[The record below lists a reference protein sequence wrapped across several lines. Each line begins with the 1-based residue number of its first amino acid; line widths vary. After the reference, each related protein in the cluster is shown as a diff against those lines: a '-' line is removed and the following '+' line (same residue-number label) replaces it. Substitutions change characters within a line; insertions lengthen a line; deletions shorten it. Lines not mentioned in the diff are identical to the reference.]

1 MGSLGRGLIADEAYA
16 VKLGKAASKIQAKFS
31 AWYEKRILKRYT
43 VFLAKGHPVHF
54 NFLLKVRIFRKK
66 RACHIIKDFMAYLK
80 KKEEKN
86 VSRVVRAFMS
96 KVRFIQKLMR
106 NFIVCR
112 KARLFVMAA
121 KWQKIESKYIL
132 EYIARRRGNSEKMN
146 GGNAADKSA
155 RLAIE
160 KQSARLER
168 TQTELADLF
177 DTLRLKGSIRS
188 TTESENFDKLRLPVA
203 LRNFHVEKILYQ
215 NRKDYLLEMKTSSYP
230 TEDSS
235 IFSVSEACA
244 FLKPGS
250 NHVDIILNKKPKATD
265 VQKVSSHKEFRL
277 FGDALTAR
285 LENTIRA
292 EYLTSEV
299 FAANS
304 NIVQAIR
311 MKMNKAKKK

>member
-1 MGSLGRGLIADEAYA
+1 
-16 VKLGKAASKIQAKFS
+16 
-31 AWYEKRILKRYT
+31 
-43 VFLAKGHPVHF
+43 
-54 NFLLKVRIFRKK
+54 
-66 RACHIIKDFMAYLK
+66 
-80 KKEEKN
+80 
-86 VSRVVRAFMS
+86 
-96 KVRFIQKLMR
+96 
-106 NFIVCR
+106 
-112 KARLFVMAA
+112 
-121 KWQKIESKYIL
+121 
-132 EYIARRRGNSEKMN
+132 MN